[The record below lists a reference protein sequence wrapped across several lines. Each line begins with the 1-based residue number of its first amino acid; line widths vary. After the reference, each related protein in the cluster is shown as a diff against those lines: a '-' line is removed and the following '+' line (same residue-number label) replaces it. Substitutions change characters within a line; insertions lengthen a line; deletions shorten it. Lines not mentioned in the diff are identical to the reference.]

1 MYYPESK
8 VYSDG
13 NHFIAIPHTTRPS
26 KKRKAEIEEIENCVE
41 IFEDDNVAETPE
53 NAVEGGETIQDETTP
68 TIEEKEPITPTEKPK
83 IYTRKDM
90 FDVFYDDSRG
100 MKKGE
105 RKNYLRDN
113 LLPFFDK
120 EEYCEN
126 FIKHHLERK
135 HRNVVVRHI
144 RLNRKV
150 NLQDWNYFL
159 TFTYDDELHTE
170 ETFKKKLKLCL
181 WNLTKRKGWKYI
193 GVWERGEDTDR
204 LHFHGI
210 FYIPEG
216 AMVGKLFE
224 TNDYNVKTH
233 KREKITQNTFF
244 AKRFGRS
251 KFEVIQSQRS
261 LSRAVEYITKYI
273 EKTGDRLVF
282 SRGLPQYFISDIQ
295 EDDVICH
302 IGLEEKKL
310 LLFDNFTCIDNGK
323 RIGKVSQAVIAQ
335 MRKSN
340 N

>member
-1 MYYPESK
+1 MYYPEAK

-13 NHFIAIPHTTRPS
+13 NHYIAIPHTTRPS
-26 KKRKAEIEEIENCVE
+26 KKRKAEIEETENCVE
-41 IFEDDNVAETPE
+41 IFEYDDVAETPE
-53 NAVEGGETIQDETTP
+53 NAVEIGETIQDE
-68 TIEEKEPITPTEKPK
+68 IIHVVEQNEPITPVKQPK
-83 IYTRKDM
+83 TYTRKDM
-90 FDVFYDDSRG
+90 FEVFFDDSRG

-126 FIKHHLERK
+126 FIEHHLERK
-135 HRNVVVRHI
+135 RRNKVVRHI
-144 RLNRKV
+144 RMIRKV
-150 NLQDWNYFL
+150 NLQQWNYFL
-159 TFTYDDELHTE
+159 TFTYSDELHTE
-170 ETFKKKLKLCL
+170 ETFKKKLRTCFRH
-181 WNLTKRKGWKYI
+181 LTERHGWKYI
-193 GVWERGEDTDR
+193 GIWERGDEKDR

-244 AKRFGRS
+244 VKRFGRC
-251 KFEVIQSQRS
+251 KFEEIYDQRT
-261 LSRAVEYITKYI
+261 LGRAVEYITKYI
-273 EKTGDRLVF
+273 EKTGDKLVF

-295 EDDVICH
+295 EEDVICPF
-302 IGLEEKKL
+302 GLEDKKL
-310 LLFDNFTCIDNGK
+310 LLFDNFMCIDNGK
-323 RIGKVSQAVIAQ
+323 RIGRVSQDVIAK
-335 MRKSN
+335 MRKCN